1 MKDKAKNYVVS
12 KLRLPLNLQM
22 FADEPPGQGGEPGA
36 GGDGGSGGQPAGG
49 SAGGDEPPAITLE
62 AVQSFLNADEK
73 GKSWLNSFADTRVT
87 EAIKTYETKTLPKKV
102 QYEIAKRYPPE
113 TPEQKQMRELKEQLD
128 QIQRDK
134 QMSDMRNFALTE
146 AGKLGVPSDLVGYL
160 LGENEDATKTNL
172 QTVKSVID
180 TQVESMVNERLKRSS
195 RDPKDPT
202 PPGDALTLEKL
213 KSMSTAEVAELDPAE
228 VDRVLSGK

>member
-22 FADEPPGQGGEPGA
+22 FADDPSGQGGEPEA
-36 GGDGGSGGQPAGG
+36 GGDGGSSGQPAGG

-62 AVQSFLNADEK
+62 AVQSFLNEDEK
-73 GKSWLNSFADTRVT
+73 GKNWLNSFADTRVT
-87 EAIKTYETKTLPKKV
+87 DAIKTYETKTLPKKV
-102 QYEIAKRYPPE
+102 QDEIAKRYPPE

-134 QMSDMRNFALTE
+134 QMSDMSNFALKE
-146 AGKLGVPSDLVGYL
+146 AGEMRIPGDIVGFL
-160 LGENEDATKTNL
+160 LGENEEETKTNL
-172 QTVKSVID
+172 QTVKSAID
-180 TQVESMVNERLKRSS
+180 AQVEIMVNERLKSSS

-202 PPGDALTLEKL
+202 PPGDTLTLEKL
-213 KSMSTAEVAELDPAE
+213 KSMSTDEVAELDPAE
-228 VDRVLSGK
+228 VDRVISGK